1 MESIG
6 DWIYLVLIL
15 IFTASGMFGS
25 KSKKK
30 RPTVVLGGPEYEPEG
45 TERTS
50 WEMPEDADASQS
62 KKAKMPEPAPI
73 PKVEPSIGPLSSR
86 TSAALENTAGEGHS
100 ILEDVDFKDA
110 EELRKAVI
118 YSEILN
124 RKYY

>member
-15 IFTASGMFGS
+15 IFAASGMFGS

-30 RPTVVLGGPEYEPEG
+30 RPTVVLGSPEYEPDKA
-45 TERTS
+45 ERTS
-50 WEMPEDADASQS
+50 WEMPGDANASQS
-62 KKAKMPEPAPI
+62 RKIKMPEPAPI
-73 PKVEPSIGPLSSR
+73 PKAEPSVGSLSPR
-86 TSAALENTAGEGHS
+86 TSAASGSTAGEEHS
-100 ILEDVDFKDA
+100 ILENIDLKDA

-124 RKYY
+124 RKY

>member
-6 DWIYLVLIL
+6 DWIYLVFIL
-15 IFTASGMFGS
+15 VFAISGMFGS

-30 RPTVVLGGPEYEPEG
+30 RPTVVLGGPEYEPDKA
-45 TERTS
+45 ERTS
-50 WEMPEDADASQS
+50 WEMPGDANASQS
-62 KKAKMPEPAPI
+62 KKAKMPEPAPTA
-73 PKVEPSIGPLSSR
+73 KAEPSVGSLSLR
-86 TSAALENTAGEGHS
+86 TSVAGEEHSALEGINLG
-100 ILEDVDFKDA
+100 DA

>member
-1 MESIG
+1 MENIG

-15 IFTASGMFGS
+15 IFAASGMFGS

-30 RPTVVLGGPEYEPEG
+30 RPTVVLGSPEYEPDSA
-45 TERTS
+45 ERTS
-50 WEMPEDADASQS
+50 WEIPKDADASQS
-62 KKAKMPEPAPI
+62 KKAKMPESAPI
-73 PKVEPSIGPLSSR
+73 QKPSVGPLSPR
-86 TSAALENTAGEGHS
+86 TSVAPGNAAGEEHS
-100 ILEDVDFKDA
+100 ILESVDFKDA

>member
-15 IFTASGMFGS
+15 IFAASGMFGS

-30 RPTVVLGGPEYEPEG
+30 RPTVVLGGPEYEPG
-45 TERTS
+45 AERTS

-73 PKVEPSIGPLSSR
+73 PKAEPSIGPLSSR